1 MPFQPYRAWGWT
13 LLLASTAVAPVFA
26 QNTVGEISGYV
37 RFLVYPHL
45 QQGWESI
52 RRGERD
58 RALAE
63 FEQARRLAP
72 ENAAVALQLATA
84 YGKFGETGRAESI
97 LRAQLQRTPGD
108 ERLRSALAALR
119 PATTPPPAVAAMSSC
134 AEPSSG
140 KKPFGRWTRKTAT
153 SIFTAMPKAATRA
166 RSPNRRPMP
175 PRNFENAIATAASA
189 IKSPARGPMIC
200 TPSKRSVFSSARI
213 FTLPSVEPRARARPL
228 AMNGNVPLR

>member
-1 MPFQPYRAWGWT
+1 MKKIAATLAALLVMPS
-13 LLLASTAVAPVFA
+13 LALA
-26 QNTVGEISGYV
+26 QQIDLGSEISGYV

-108 ERLRSALAALR
+108 ERVRSALAALR
-119 PATTPPPAVAAMSSC
+119 PATTPPPA
-134 AEPSSG
+134 PL
-140 KKPFGRWTRKTAT
+140 
-153 SIFTAMPKAATRA
+153 I
-166 RSPNRRPMP
+166 
-175 PRNFENAIATAASA
+175 
-189 IKSPARGPMIC
+189 
-200 TPSKRSVFSSARI
+200 
-213 FTLPSVEPRARARPL
+213 RPL
-228 AMNGNVPLR
+228 ACCCARIRSQTTRRPTGSCFFSGSAC